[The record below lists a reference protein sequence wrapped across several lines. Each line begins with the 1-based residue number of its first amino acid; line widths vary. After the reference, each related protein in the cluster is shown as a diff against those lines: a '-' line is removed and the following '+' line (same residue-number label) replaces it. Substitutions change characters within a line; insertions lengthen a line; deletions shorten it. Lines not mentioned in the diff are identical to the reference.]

1 MTKLRTISKWYHA
14 SPIENLDAIL
24 STGQILPGAHGFIY
38 LSNTPEDAGRFCL
51 YHGHTRWALFKTHRR
66 DISVD
71 RLQPNP
77 AYLHNPIGFSE
88 DFVTATY
95 DQAITVGSHTVC
107 SEADIPN
114 ILPPGVRMVSD
125 LKHTGTL
132 RLGMEVT
139 DADAMLRHFYQQ
151 NPGEMRRAFRERGQ
165 ALPDFLDGASEN

>member
-1 MTKLRTISKWYHA
+1 MTKLRNITKWYHA
-14 SPIENLDAIL
+14 SPIDNLESIL

-51 YHGHTRWALFKTHRR
+51 YHGHPRWALFKTHRR

-77 AYLHNPIGFSE
+77 AFRQLPIGFSE
-88 DFVTATY
+88 DFVTAIY
-95 DQAITVGSHTVC
+95 DQAITVGSHKVC

-114 ILPPGVRMVSD
+114 ILPPGVQMVRD
-125 LKHTGTL
+125 LKDTGTF
-132 RLGMEVT
+132 RLGMTVT
-139 DADAMLRHFYQQ
+139 DADAMLKHYFKQ
-151 NPGEMRRAFRERGQ
+151 NPGEMRRAFRERGM